1 MIEICIKMTKDGE
14 IEYGMADG
22 SEQISEKET
31 GVLFSQITA
40 HQLIKILG
48 GNTAG
53 AKQLLNDLFDR
64 CVKGNDN
71 EN

>member
-14 IEYGMADG
+14 IEYGLADG

-40 HQLIKILG
+40 LQLIKMLN
-48 GNTAG
+48 GNPTL
-53 AKQLLNDLFDR
+53 AKQLLIDLFDGY
-64 CVKGNDN
+64 VKGNDN

>member
-14 IEYGMADG
+14 IGYSLADG
-22 SEQISEKET
+22 SEPITELET
-31 GVLFSQITA
+31 GVLFSQLAA
-40 HQLIKILG
+40 HQLIKMMN
-48 GNTAG
+48 GNTTL

-64 CVKGNDN
+64 YVKGSPN

>member
-31 GVLFSQITA
+31 GVLFSQLTA
-40 HQLIKILG
+40 HQLIKMLG
-48 GNTAG
+48 GNTTL
-53 AKQLLNDLFDR
+53 AKQLLNDLFDGY
-64 CVKGNDN
+64 VKGNDN